1 MASLLDL
8 PPEILWHIVS
18 FFSHHDLSI
27 VRLSCKKL
35 RHFCDHPSHWRKL
48 SLKPASTT
56 TSNKGGES
64 SMDLWQLHELQQLIA
79 PHVAHIQTI
88 QIWGVRD
95 HIVRYLLTHCTQL
108 LDLTVCG
115 WTTLSNHAFNPKKTM
130 RLRRLELIGAVQQPN
145 YAGIDARV
153 LCQLLRQCPDLQ
165 SLALGC
171 QIHIH
176 ARTLLKELKK
186 ASTSSSTP
194 PAQKLTSLTLATRRT
209 WSQRHVAELMERCPA
224 LERVYLLP
232 AAAKGFDLKKDH
244 QEQWSMT
251 DKRQVAV
258 DHPSSDS
265 EDDADLT
272 MDMVVLRSNFH

>member
-1 MASLLDL
+1 M
-8 PPEILWHIVS
+8 
-18 FFSHHDLSI
+18 
-27 VRLSCKKL
+27 
-35 RHFCDHPSHWRKL
+35 
-48 SLKPASTT
+48 
-56 TSNKGGES
+56 
-64 SMDLWQLHELQQLIA
+64 
-79 PHVAHIQTI
+79 
-88 QIWGVRD
+88 
-95 HIVRYLLTHCTQL
+95 
-108 LDLTVCG
+108 
-115 WTTLSNHAFNPKKTM
+115 
-130 RLRRLELIGAVQQPN
+130 
-145 YAGIDARV
+145 
-153 LCQLLRQCPDLQ
+153 RQCPDLQ

>member
-1 MASLLDL
+1 MVSLLDL
-8 PPEILWHIVS
+8 PPEILWHIISS
-18 FFSHHDLSI
+18 FDHNDLSI

-35 RHFCDHPSHWRKL
+35 RHFCDHPSHWRTL
-48 SLKPASTT
+48 SLKPSPTT
-56 TSNKGGES
+56 NSKGGEN
-64 SMDLWQLHELQQLIA
+64 SMDLWQLHELERLIG

-95 HIVRYLLTHCTQL
+95 HVVRYLLTHCTQL

-145 YAGIDARV
+145 YA
-153 LCQLLRQCPDLQ
+153 
-165 SLALGC
+165 ALGC

-186 ASTSSSTP
+186 APTSSSPP

-224 LERVYLLP
+224 LVRVYLLP

-251 DKRQVAV
+251 DKRQVSV
-258 DHPSSDS
+258 EPSSDS
-265 EDDADLT
+265 EDDHDADLT
-272 MDMVVLRSNFH
+272 MDMVVLRSNFPNPHTVA

>member
-1 MASLLDL
+1 
-8 PPEILWHIVS
+8 
-18 FFSHHDLSI
+18 
-27 VRLSCKKL
+27 
-35 RHFCDHPSHWRKL
+35 
-48 SLKPASTT
+48 
-56 TSNKGGES
+56 
-64 SMDLWQLHELQQLIA
+64 MDLWQLHELERLIA

-95 HIVRYLLTHCTQL
+95 HIVRYLLTQCTQL

-186 ASTSSSTP
+186 SSTSSSPP

-232 AAAKGFDLKKDH
+232 AAAKGFDLKKNH
-244 QEQWSMT
+244 QEQWST
-251 DKRQVAV
+251 ADKRQVAV
-258 DHPSSDS
+258 GLSSDS
-265 EDDADLT
+265 EDDHEYPHADLI
-272 MDMVVLRSNFH
+272 MDMVVLRSNLHPHK